1 MTKQFPDIEIYVRD
15 VSNEALL
22 SWLQSRFDVKG
33 KFPCLTLLL
42 EGRTTDC
49 LIVPD
54 AVKGGYTSVWFKS
67 NGTPWSTDH
76 ECAKEAF
83 KFLKKEIR
91 CNAVVK
97 STHNFHWL
105 QIDQKGE
112 IPVSW

>member
-1 MTKQFPDIEIYVRD
+1 MTKQFSDIEIYVRD
-15 VSNEALL
+15 VSKETIL
-22 SWLQSRFDVKG
+22 SWLQSRFDIKG

-42 EGRTTDC
+42 EGRAIDC

-83 KFLKKEIR
+83 KFLKNK
-91 CNAVVK
+91 V
-97 STHNFHWL
+97 
-105 QIDQKGE
+105 
-112 IPVSW
+112 